1 MAKLFAPALFA
12 AALAGCSA
20 NPDNSSASA
29 TSTDAAGALLAS
41 ILKEIGTNLDAC
53 FDGAPTMLAPGAPQ
67 AAPGVPDRPLGANRL
82 IVAIDSSGS
91 MAGQAGGM
99 SKMDA
104 AKRAATAFLN
114 NVPKETQVGL
124 IVFGHKGSNGA
135 GGKTAS
141 CAGVEMLYP
150 LGTGNA
156 AQIDAAMG
164 KFRATGWTPLASAI
178 TMAGNSFAPGDPGRQ
193 VVYVVSDGVETCGG
207 DPVAAAR
214 ALNTGPVRAIVN
226 IIGFDLKAAD
236 RVQLKAVADAGG
248 GTFVETQPSAIG
260 QMLDDLQRKAGAVSA
275 ITRERFDAGGRT
287 TDNNLAAGRYVTNVN
302 LCLARGIGDEIRQVP
317 AALTKRDASPELRAA
332 TLERLNARHETYR
345 QRAAKVAAEVE
356 AQRKR
361 ANDSIGAQTSA
372 SEKRLGQ

>member
-1 MAKLFAPALFA
+1 MAKLLAPALLA

-20 NPDNSSASA
+20 DPGNSSASA

-41 ILKEIGTNLDAC
+41 IVKEIGANLDAC
-53 FDGAPTMLAPGAPQ
+53 FDGVPAMLGPGTPQ
-67 AAPGVPDRPLGANRL
+67 SAPGVPDRPVGANKL

-91 MAGQAGGM
+91 MAGQADGM

-135 GGKTAS
+135 SGKTAS

-150 LGTGNA
+150 LGTA
-156 AQIDAAMG
+156 DTARIDAAMG
-164 KFRATGWTPLASAI
+164 TFRATGWTPLASAI

-193 VVYVVSDGVETCGG
+193 VVYIVSDGIETCGG

-236 RVQLKAVADAGG
+236 RAQLKAVADAGG

-260 QMLDDLQRKAGAVSA
+260 EMLDDLQRKVGAVSA

-287 TDNNLAAGRYVTNVN
+287 TDNNLAAARYTTNVN
-302 LCLARGIGDEIRQVP
+302 MCLYRGTTSEDRQIS
-317 AALTKRDASPELRAA
+317 AALAKRNPTPELRDA
-332 TLERLNARHETYR
+332 TLERLRARHEAYR
-345 QRAAKVAAEVE
+345 QRAATAAAEVE

-361 ANDSIGAQTSA
+361 ANDTIDAQTGD